1 MNTTIGCQIPGAS
14 QPKEPVRLIDANNV
28 MEAVFCAVEL
38 YNSEYL
44 AIQDEIKK
52 IPTID
57 PESMRPTAHWEN
69 EEDFNGDPV
78 VWFCSACKERFFLY
92 DGTPE
97 EINYKYCPY
106 CGAKC
111 TFNT

>member
-1 MNTTIGCQIPGAS
+1 MNTTIGCPILGAS

-57 PESMRPTAHWEN
+57 PESMRPTAHWIKLGYVCGEN
-69 EEDFNGDPV
+69 EYE
-78 VWFCSACKERFFLY
+78 CSACHQTEWR
-92 DGTPE
+92 TSVSRM
-97 EINYKYCPY
+97 KYCMF
-106 CGAKC
+106 CGARMV
-111 TFNT
+111 NTSE